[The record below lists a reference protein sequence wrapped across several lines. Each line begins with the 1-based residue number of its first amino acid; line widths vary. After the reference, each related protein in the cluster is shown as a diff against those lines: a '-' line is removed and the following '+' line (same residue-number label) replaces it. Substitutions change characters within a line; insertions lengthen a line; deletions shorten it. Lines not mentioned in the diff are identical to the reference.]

1 MGYRGMHVVDADA
14 HYLEEIRD
22 FAKYL
27 KGPAAERFADWSGQY
42 HMPALVGDQYDV
54 MLHGRTVRG
63 AEAGKGDQDEMLG
76 MSSPADIPLVM
87 ERFGI
92 DTIVMIPTY
101 MLMVEFVRNPNHAM
115 DICNGYIDYM
125 LDGVCAPEAGVYTLL
140 VASGRDPERAAK
152 MIDRVAGE
160 PAVCGVEM
168 LGSVELPLGSEAFN
182 PIYEAAQHHGLPIVL
197 HANFLGPDLSSFAK
211 FPSFVESHALDMTWC
226 NQVQLVSMVMEGVPE
241 RFPDLKIVFQESGI
255 TWVAG
260 LMYRL
265 DTEYMRR
272 RVEAP
277 LLRKLPSEYIK
288 DFYFGTQPMEEM
300 PRKQLRMFF
309 EMLDAENTFLFAS
322 DWPHFDYDEPSA
334 IADLPFL
341 SDAGRRKIMGE
352 NALGVFR
359 FTEQT
364 VNLEVSA

>member
-27 KGPAAERFADWSGQY
+27 KGPSVERFADWSGQY

-76 MSSPADIPLVM
+76 MSSPADIPVVM

-101 MLMVEFVRNPNHAM
+101 MLMVEFVRNANHAM

-125 LDGVCAPEAGVYTLL
+125 LDGVCAPEEGIYTLV
-140 VASGRDPERAAK
+140 VAAGRDPVRAAK
-152 MIDRVAGE
+152 MIDRVAGD

-168 LGSVELPLGSEAFN
+168 LGSAELPLGAEAYN
-182 PIYEAAQHHGLPIVL
+182 PIYEAAQHHGLPVVL
-197 HANFLGPDLSSFAK
+197 HANFLGPDLSGFAK
-211 FPSFVESHALDMTWC
+211 FPTFVESHALDMTWC

-272 RVEAP
+272 RAEAP
-277 LLRKLPSEYIK
+277 CSGSCRANTSVISTSAPSRWRIC
-288 DFYFGTQPMEEM
+288 
-300 PRKQLRMFF
+300 R
-309 EMLDAENTFLFAS
+309 ENT
-322 DWPHFDYDEPSA
+322 
-334 IADLPFL
+334 
-341 SDAGRRKIMGE
+341 
-352 NALGVFR
+352 
-359 FTEQT
+359 
-364 VNLEVSA
+364 